1 MSAIRNQ
8 KREEWILAA
17 ARLLTRSSK
26 HVECPECGAPA
37 LQVRDVEYGIGSR
50 KGLDRYLSCLQCGRD
65 NIVNLRH
72 AGTYFETHR
81 IAAE

>member
-17 ARLLTRSSK
+17 ARLLTWSSK

-37 LQVRDVEYGIGSR
+37 LQVRDVEYGYGSR
-50 KGLDRYLSCLQCGRD
+50 KGLDRYLLCLHCGRD
-65 NIVNLRH
+65 NLVNLRH
-72 AGTYFETHR
+72 AGTYFETHQ